1 MGREMDI
8 QVDILNEYKRWID
21 CVSDAELR
29 SELAL
34 MKDNS
39 DEIIESFYKELDFGT
54 SGMRGI
60 LGAGTNRLNTYV
72 LHRSNLAL
80 ASHINKNCKSKS
92 VVIAYDSRKN
102 SSRFARETAAL
113 MSAMYWFI
121 QLPNFRV
128 TMES

>member
-21 CVSDAELR
+21 CVSDEELR

-80 ASHINKNCKSKS
+80 ASHINKNCNSKS

-113 MSAMYWFI
+113 MSKGI
-121 QLPNFRV
+121 SIL
-128 TMES
+128 

>member
-21 CVSDAELR
+21 CVNDAELR

-113 MSAMYWFI
+113 MSAMGI
-121 QLPNFRV
+121 KA
-128 TMES
+128 

>member
-21 CVSDAELR
+21 CVNDAELR

-80 ASHINKNCKSKS
+80 ASHISKNCKSKS

-113 MSAMYWFI
+113 MSAMGIKAYLFC
-121 QLPNFRV
+121 
-128 TMES
+128 